1 MSFLY
6 EISLV
11 ILIDEWDCLFREYKQ
26 DKEAQKELLRLRE
39 RCWSLLWNKDEKA
52 VAEGTDKA
60 TKKHTC
66 VIEEVYKNS

>member
-1 MSFLY
+1 MSGTACFGNTNKIRKLRRN
-6 EISLV
+6 V
-11 ILIDEWDCLFREYKQ
+11 
-26 DKEAQKELLRLRE
+26 EASRTLLE
-39 RCWSLLWNKDEKA
+39 SLWNKDEKA